1 MKALAQEVVAKFSE
15 RLAPLGLVVREF
27 TGAPNHHHHHRINI
41 VLLTTIHL
49 HEGDQQLTRQEV
61 ADSHLLVSTPEKFD
75 VVTRKGGDGSL
86 GTMVSLII
94 IDEVSMYVCMYVR
107 MNMSGL

>member
-27 TGAPNHHHHHRINI
+27 TGNTKPSVNLPRTHIQYD
-41 VLLTTIHL
+41 VCMCLSFV
-49 HEGDQQLTRQEV
+49 GDQQLTRQEV

-86 GTMVSLII
+86 GTMVI
-94 IDEVSMYVCMYVR
+94 V
-107 MNMSGL
+107 